1 MAENWGITIN
11 AEDLSNIKTV
21 DQISALISKSL
32 TKKMGVNK

>member
-21 DQISALISKSL
+21 DQINAVISKSL